1 MKKSLR
7 RAVSLEYA
15 VVLMAVVL
23 VFAALLI
30 ALSSYSFARADDYG
44 EYLSRKQFL
53 DEVGESFLDGETDL
67 ASAYADGL
75 SEHSLTLT
83 QDETQLVISR
93 LRSDGTAGAAV
104 LTVVTKGETRTCIRY
119 VYGKL

>member
-1 MKKSLR
+1 M
-7 RAVSLEYA
+7 
-15 VVLMAVVL
+15 
-23 VFAALLI
+23 
-30 ALSSYSFARADDYG
+30 
-44 EYLSRKQFL
+44 
-53 DEVGESFLDGETDL
+53 GESFLDGETDL

-75 SEHSLTLT
+75 SEHSLTLA
-83 QDETQLVISR
+83 QYETQLVISR

>member
-1 MKKSLR
+1 MKNSLR

-75 SEHSLTLT
+75 SEHSLTLA
-83 QDETQLVISR
+83 Q
-93 LRSDGTAGAAV
+93 G
-104 LTVVTKGETRTCIRY
+104 
-119 VYGKL
+119 